1 MPIIPTKSFSNFK
14 LLSLSSEPNKIID
27 ACLSEYTKETLW
39 ENVAAMAHA
48 ILAAHLV
55 APKLHKVLEQELPFF
70 DSSDDPIHN
79 SQDVYRRIR
88 LLLEK
93 WWVDIVPSDLE
104 LASWMVIQIIKSL
117 VHTAVIDRPEYFTL
131 NDVEKDITRV
141 IMGYLTFNQGPI

>member
-1 MPIIPTKSFSNFK
+1 
-14 LLSLSSEPNKIID
+14 
-27 ACLSEYTKETLW
+27 
-39 ENVAAMAHA
+39 MAHA